1 MFDDIGGFL
10 MNLIAGLPGIVIA
23 MVVHEYAHARVAYA
37 LGDYTP
43 RLQGRLTLNPAA
55 HVDPIGLLML
65 FIVHFGWAKPVQI
78 NPMNFSNPRRDDI
91 LVSIAG
97 PASNLITSFIAL
109 IVLVLLAKFD
119 FPFSEGTLLVFNL
132 IIIYNINF
140 AIFNMLPI
148 PPLDGSHI
156 LRNLLP
162 YELARQYEYLER
174 YSFIF
179 LIIILMTP
187 VLSYIF
193 VPLQKFIFGIF
204 QGIVNYCFKAGDCPY
219 QNRKA
224 TPPRR

>member
-10 MNLIAGLPGIVIA
+10 TTLVAGLPGIVIA
-23 MVVHEYAHARVAYA
+23 MVIHEYSHARVADA
-37 LGDYTP
+37 LGDFTP
-43 RLQGRLTLNPAA
+43 RMQGRLTLNPAA
-55 HVDPIGLLML
+55 HVDPIGLAML
-65 FIVHFGWAKPVQI
+65 FLVHFGWAKPVQI

-91 LVSIAG
+91 LVSLAG

-109 IVLVLLAKFD
+109 IILVLLAKLD
-119 FPFSEGTLLVFNL
+119 FPLSEGLLVVFNL
-132 IIIYNINF
+132 IIVYNINF

-162 YELARQYEYLER
+162 YDMARAYAQLER

-179 LIIILMTP
+179 LLIILMTP

-193 VPLQKFIFGIF
+193 VPLQKFIFSIF
-204 QGIVNYCFKAGDCPY
+204 QGIVNILL
-219 QNRKA
+219 
-224 TPPRR
+224 

>member
-1 MFDDIGGFL
+1 MFDDFGGFL
-10 MNLIAGLPGIVIA
+10 TNLIAGLPGIVIA

-55 HVDPIGLLML
+55 HIDPLGLLML
-65 FIVHFGWAKPVQI
+65 FLVHFGWAKPVQI
-78 NPMNFSNPRRDDI
+78 NPMNFSHPRRDDI
-91 LVSIAG
+91 LVSLAG
-97 PASNLITSFIAL
+97 PASNLITAFVAL
-109 IVLVLLAKFD
+109 IVLVLMAKLD
-119 FPFSEGTLLVFNL
+119 FPFSEGVLVVFNL
-132 IIIYNINF
+132 IIVYNINF

-162 YELARQYEYLER
+162 YELARRYEQLER

-193 VPLQKFIFGIF
+193 VPLQRFIFGIF
-204 QGIVNYCFKAGDCPY
+204 RSIVGILL
-219 QNRKA
+219 
-224 TPPRR
+224 

>member
-1 MFDDIGGFL
+1 MFDDIGGFM

-23 MVVHEYAHARVAYA
+23 MTVHEYSHARVAYA
-37 LGDYTP
+37 LGDFTP

-78 NPMNFSNPRRDDI
+78 NPLNFSNPRRDDI
-91 LVSIAG
+91 LVSLAG
-97 PASNLITSFIAL
+97 PASNLIVSFIAL
-109 IVLVLLAKFD
+109 IVLVMLAKLD
-119 FPFSEGTLLVFNL
+119 LPLSEGVLVVFNL
-132 IIIYNINF
+132 IIIDNINF

-162 YELARQYEYLER
+162 YNLARAYEQIER

-179 LIIILMTP
+179 LIIIIATP
-187 VLSYIF
+187 VLSYVF
-193 VPLQKFIFGIF
+193 VPLQRFIFSIF
-204 QGIVNYCFKAGDCPY
+204 RSIVDVLL
-219 QNRKA
+219 
-224 TPPRR
+224 

>member
-10 MNLIAGLPGIVIA
+10 TTLIAGLPGIVIA

-43 RLQGRLTLNPAA
+43 QLQGRLTLNPAA

-91 LVSIAG
+91 LVSLAG
-97 PASNLITSFIAL
+97 PASNLITAFIAL
-109 IVLVLLAKFD
+109 IILVLLAKID
-119 FPFSEGTLLVFNL
+119 FPFSDGVLVVFNL

-156 LRNLLP
+156 LRNILP
-162 YELARQYEYLER
+162 HELARGYEQLER

-179 LIIILMTP
+179 LIIIIATP
-187 VLSYIF
+187 VLSYVF
-193 VPLQKFIFGIF
+193 VPLQRFIFGIF
-204 QGIVNYCFKAGDCPY
+204 QGIVNILL
-219 QNRKA
+219 
-224 TPPRR
+224 

>member
-1 MFDDIGGFL
+1 MFDDFGGFL
-10 MNLIAGLPGIVIA
+10 IEIIAGLPGLIIA
-23 MVVHEYAHARVAYA
+23 MTIHEYSHARVAYA

-65 FIVHFGWAKPVQI
+65 FLVHFGWAKPVQI

-91 LVSIAG
+91 LVSLAG
-97 PASNLITSFIAL
+97 PASNLITAFIAL
-109 IVLVLLAKFD
+109 IILVLMAKID
-119 FPFSEGTLLVFNL
+119 FPFTEGVLMVFNL

-179 LIIILMTP
+179 LIIIIATP
-187 VLSYIF
+187 VLSY
-193 VPLQKFIFGIF
+193 VFIPMQRFILGIF
-204 QGIVNYCFKAGDCPY
+204 QNIVSILI
-219 QNRKA
+219 
-224 TPPRR
+224 

>member
-1 MFDDIGGFL
+1 MFDDFGGFL
-10 MNLIAGLPGIVIA
+10 IEVIAGLPGLIIA
-23 MVVHEYAHARVAYA
+23 MTIHEYAHARVAYA

-91 LVSIAG
+91 LVSVAG
-97 PASNLITSFIAL
+97 PASNLIVSFIAL
-109 IVLVLLAKFD
+109 IILVLLAKFD

-156 LRNLLP
+156 LKNLLP
-162 YELARQYEYLER
+162 YELARQYEYIER

-193 VPLQKFIFGIF
+193 VPLQRFILGIF
-204 QGIVNYCFKAGDCPY
+204 QGIVNILL
-219 QNRKA
+219 
-224 TPPRR
+224 

>member
-10 MNLIAGLPGIVIA
+10 THLIAGLPGIVIA
-23 MVVHEYAHARVAYA
+23 MTVHEYAHARVADF

-43 RLQGRLTLNPAA
+43 RMQGRLTLNPFA

-91 LVSIAG
+91 LVSFAG
-97 PASNLITSFIAL
+97 PASNLITAFIAL
-109 IVLVLLAKFD
+109 IILVLMAKVN
-119 FPFSEGTLLVFNL
+119 FPFSDGVLVVFNL

-156 LRNLLP
+156 LKQLLP
-162 YELARQYEYLER
+162 YELARQFENLER

-179 LIIILMTP
+179 LIIIIATP
-187 VLSYIF
+187 VLSYVF
-193 VPLQKFIFGIF
+193 VPLQRFIFGIF
-204 QGIVNYCFKAGDCPY
+204 RSIVEVLI
-219 QNRKA
+219 
-224 TPPRR
+224 

>member
-1 MFDDIGGFL
+1 MFDNLGGFF
-10 MNLIAGLPGIVIA
+10 MELIAGLPGIVIA

-91 LVSIAG
+91 LVSLAG

-109 IVLVLLAKFD
+109 IILVLMAKLD
-119 FPFSEGTLLVFNL
+119 FPFSEGVLVVFNL

-162 YELARQYEYLER
+162 YEMSRAYEQLER

-179 LIIILMTP
+179 LLIIIATP
-187 VLSYIF
+187 VLSYVF
-193 VPLQKFIFGIF
+193 VPLQRFILGIF
-204 QGIVNYCFKAGDCPY
+204 QSIVNILL
-219 QNRKA
+219 
-224 TPPRR
+224 

>member
-10 MNLIAGLPGIVIA
+10 TTLVAGLPGIVIA
-23 MVVHEYAHARVAYA
+23 MVVHEYAHARVADA

-43 RLQGRLTLNPAA
+43 RMQGRLTLNPAA
-55 HVDPIGLLML
+55 HVDPLGLAML
-65 FIVHFGWAKPVQI
+65 FLVHFGWAKPVQI

-91 LVSIAG
+91 LVSLAG
-97 PASNLITSFIAL
+97 PASNLITSFVAL
-109 IVLVLLAKFD
+109 IVLVLLAKLD
-119 FPFSEGTLLVFNL
+119 FPLSEGLLVVFNL
-132 IIIYNINF
+132 IIVYNINF

-162 YELARQYEYLER
+162 YDMARAYAQLER

-179 LIIILMTP
+179 LLIILMTP

-193 VPLQKFIFGIF
+193 VPLQRFIFSIF
-204 QGIVNYCFKAGDCPY
+204 QGIVNILL
-219 QNRKA
+219 
-224 TPPRR
+224 

>member
-10 MNLIAGLPGIVIA
+10 MNLITGLPGIVIA

-91 LVSIAG
+91 LVSLAG
-97 PASNLITSFIAL
+97 PASNLITAFIAL
-109 IVLVLLAKFD
+109 IALVLLAKFD

-179 LIIILMTP
+179 LIILLMTP

-204 QGIVNYCFKAGDCPY
+204 QGIVNILL
-219 QNRKA
+219 
-224 TPPRR
+224 

>member
-10 MNLIAGLPGIVIA
+10 MNVIAGLPGLIIA
-23 MVVHEYAHARVAYA
+23 MTIHEYSHARVAYA

-43 RLQGRLTLNPAA
+43 RLQGRLTLNPMA

-65 FIVHFGWAKPVQI
+65 FVVHFGWAKPVEI
-78 NPMNFSNPRRDDI
+78 NPMNFQNPRRDDI
-91 LVSIAG
+91 LVSLAG
-97 PASNLITSFIAL
+97 PASNLIVSFVAL
-109 IVLVLLAKFD
+109 IVLVLLAKMD
-119 FPFSEGTLLVFNL
+119 FPLSDGLLVVFNL

-162 YELARQYEYLER
+162 YELARGYEQLER

-179 LIIILMTP
+179 LILIIATP
-187 VLSYIF
+187 ILHYVF
-193 VPLQKFIFGIF
+193 VPLQRFIFGIF
-204 QGIVNYCFKAGDCPY
+204 QGIVNILL
-219 QNRKA
+219 
-224 TPPRR
+224 

>member
-10 MNLIAGLPGIVIA
+10 VTLIAGLPGIVIA

-65 FIVHFGWAKPVQI
+65 FLVHFGWAKPVEI

-91 LVSIAG
+91 LVSLAG
-97 PASNLITSFIAL
+97 PASNLITAFIAL
-109 IVLVLLAKFD
+109 ILLVIMAKVD
-119 FPFSEGTLLVFNL
+119 FPFSEGTLKVFNL

-156 LRNLLP
+156 LRNILP
-162 YELARQYEYLER
+162 YDLSRAYESLER

-179 LIIILMTP
+179 LIIIIATP
-187 VLSYIF
+187 ILSYVF
-193 VPLQKFIFGIF
+193 VPLQRFIFGIF
-204 QGIVNYCFKAGDCPY
+204 RSIVEILL
-219 QNRKA
+219 
-224 TPPRR
+224 